1 MDELRNDIEKYWK
14 GELSPA
20 EMHALEMKALSDPFL
35 ADALE
40 GASQIKPDQF
50 EADVAMLRSQ
60 VSNAGKKVVPLY
72 LRIARVAAGVAAV
85 GLVTYLIV
93 LNLQPASEK
102 IAQKTT
108 VEQEKPKVSNTPASR
123 DSVVNEFQGEERK
136 PETAAKPDIPPQSRA
151 SQEAS
156 VPKEGQIAPV
166 TEEKPSI
173 FEDSDKESVAED
185 ELAPP
190 LIANIE
196 LSKETVREAPVASS
210 PSATQDAAI
219 RKMEGYVNDK
229 ARPKKVISGTVLD
242 SEEGRALPGVNV
254 TIKGTSTGT
263 MTDEQGRYV
272 ISTDSLEA
280 GLLFSFIGY
289 ETKELDAGASGNV
302 DVVLE
307 PDIAQLSEVVV
318 VGYGGT
324 RREEGDDT
332 QIIELA
338 EPAGG
343 KRAFKEYMTQ
353 NLRYPEQALNN
364 KVEGRVTVQ
373 FTIDP
378 TGKMSDFRVLRGLG
392 YGCDEEVIRLIQQ
405 GPRWRPSRKNT
416 EAVTDKVKVR
426 MRFSLPK
433 K

>member
-123 DSVVNEFQGEERK
+123 DSAVNEFQGEERK

-416 EAVTDKVKVR
+416 EAVTEKVKVR

>member
-1 MDELRNDIEKYWK
+1 
-14 GELSPA
+14 
-20 EMHALEMKALSDPFL
+20 
-35 ADALE
+35 
-40 GASQIKPDQF
+40 
-50 EADVAMLRSQ
+50 MLRRQ

-72 LRIARVAAGVAAV
+72 IRIARIAAGVAAV
-85 GLVTYLIV
+85 GLVSYLIV

-108 VEQEKPKVSNTPASR
+108 VVEQEKPEVSNSPASR
-123 DSVVNEFQGEERK
+123 DSVVNEVQAEEGK
-136 PETAAKPDIPPQSRA
+136 PDTAAKPDILPQSRA

-156 VPKEGQIAPV
+156 VPKEEQIASV
-166 TEEKPSI
+166 TEEKPST
-173 FEDSDKESVAED
+173 FEDSDEESGAEA
-185 ELAPP
+185 ELSPP
-190 LIANIE
+190 LIADIE
-196 LSKETVREAPVASS
+196 LSKETLREAPVASS

-343 KRAFKEYMTQ
+343 KRAFKEYLTQ

-373 FTIDP
+373 FTVDP
-378 TGKMSDFRVLRGLG
+378 SGKMSDFRVLRGLG

>member
-123 DSVVNEFQGEERK
+123 DSAVNEFQGEERK